1 MLCALCRGKKEFI
14 SMVILV
20 PKRETKNHREPD
32 STRPYACSTVK
43 KLADSVRGTVG
54 HLSCGV

>member
-1 MLCALCRGKKEFI
+1 
-14 SMVILV
+14 MVILV
-20 PKRETKNHREPD
+20 TKRETKNQREPN

-43 KLADSVRGTVG
+43 KLVDSVRETTG

>member
-1 MLCALCRGKKEFI
+1 
-14 SMVILV
+14 MVILV